1 MFKRLFWLCTG
12 AGFGFGSS
20 FWVMRAVRR
29 QVDRLRPSRVVARLE
44 GDVRAAVSEG
54 REAMHEREAALRLVR
69 SDGAAR
75 SRSRSRTRA
84 LTRGGSAGGP
94 RSLTPAR

>member
-12 AGFGFGSS
+12 VGFGFGSS

-29 QVDRLRPSRVVARLE
+29 TVDRYRPTRVVARLE

-54 REAMHEREAALRLVR
+54 RIAMREREAALRSAR
-69 SDGAAR
+69 AAR
-75 SRSRSRTRA
+75 SSALA
-84 LTRGGSAGGP
+84 LTEGRGGVAP
-94 RSLTPAR
+94 RPL